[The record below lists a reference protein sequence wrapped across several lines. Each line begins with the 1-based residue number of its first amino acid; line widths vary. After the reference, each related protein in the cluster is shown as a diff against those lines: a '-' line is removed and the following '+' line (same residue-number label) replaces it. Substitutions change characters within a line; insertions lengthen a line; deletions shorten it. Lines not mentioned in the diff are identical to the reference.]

1 MSDKVARTLTNPSN
15 RAKPKDD
22 NDRRIVYRS
31 VLENPFRIQWPS
43 VPVNLQ
49 NSILARVI
57 DMSEGVSEYHL
68 SREKMSRKRK
78 RSQKGSNSR
87 RSKRRCPGEQAV
99 QADGNVGED
108 PEPTTAYID
117 PAFPPAPRTEP
128 DDETSGNSILPQPV
142 IRPHLTTGIN
152 EVTKLLERVAQSYRQ
167 TISALDTLVPESRS
181 DTASILI
188 LVCRGDVDPPILID
202 HLPYLVA
209 ACNSSRSDS
218 LDNGIWLVPLQK
230 GAESSLADALG
241 LRRVS
246 VLAVHGDAPRFRELA
261 PLLGGVQLLRASW
274 LIPRQGQHERL
285 VPTHVKQ
292 LRTTAPKD
300 MKGAKEQ
307 RARSRAAA
315 RERKKEK
322 KQKVAQKTVI
332 SSAAPLCPT

>member
-31 VLENPFRIQWPS
+31 VLENPFRIQWWPS

-87 RSKRRCPGEQAV
+87 RSKRRS
-99 QADGNVGED
+99 
-108 PEPTTAYID
+108 YID